1 MNFLKYYFEDYEIK
15 NANNIKDM
23 FKDLLQKDI
32 QTTLEYKNLT

>member
-23 FKDLLQKDI
+23 FKDLL
-32 QTTLEYKNLT
+32 